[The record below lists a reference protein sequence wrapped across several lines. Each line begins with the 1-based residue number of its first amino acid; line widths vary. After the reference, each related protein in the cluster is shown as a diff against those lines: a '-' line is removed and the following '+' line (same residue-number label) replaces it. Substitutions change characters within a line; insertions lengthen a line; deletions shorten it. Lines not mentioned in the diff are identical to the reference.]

1 MWQRNDVETSAN
13 TSIPLRLLTFV
24 LSLAL
29 LGAVASASVDA
40 KPKRPVK
47 PPDLRILDIT
57 LSPTPYLPTDG
68 PLDLAVEV
76 ELPADLAGTSLL
88 EVSSLITSP
97 SRHSLRFLSTRRSV
111 ESSSLSDQVPS
122 VEGKTRV
129 IMTLTW
135 DGTDQTM
142 KRVEKGRYS
151 YEVKAKLL
159 AVGENGPRTQMVS
172 WPKRGTLDIR

>member
-1 MWQRNDVETSAN
+1 M
-13 TSIPLRLLTFV
+13 FV
-24 LSLAL
+24 LSFVL
-29 LGAVASASVDA
+29 LGLFESASVNA
-40 KPKRPVK
+40 KPKKPFK

-57 LSPTPYLPTDG
+57 LSPIPYLPTDG
-68 PLDLAVEV
+68 PLDLAIEV

-111 ESSSLSDQVPS
+111 EPS
-122 VEGKTRV
+122 PPAQIPSAEGKTRV

-172 WPKRGTLDIR
+172 WPKRGTIDIR